1 MWWLVSVTGGARGL
15 EREPTFTD
23 EDFGPWSWAVRGPRV
38 SKVGGPT
45 SLNARSWLW
54 RPTSVVL
61 VLAVLASGLG
71 AILHAMSHGHVG
83 DVIWVAAAVLGAG
96 LSLWSMI
103 ESLRHGRLGVDVIA
117 LLALV
122 GAVGVREYVAAAIIA
137 VMVATGQALDDWA
150 AGRARRELEA
160 LLARAPKIAH
170 CYRDGALVTLPL
182 EEVVPGDRV
191 MVASGELVPV
201 DGTIISEFATFDESA
216 LSGEPLPVE
225 RAEGDWVRSG
235 VLNAGDPVELLAAA
249 SAADSTFSGIVRL
262 VADAESAQA
271 PYVRM
276 ADRYALVFLVVT
288 LVTGV
293 VAWALGG
300 AGRAVAVLVVAT
312 PCPLILAAPVAFVAG
327 LSRAAQRN
335 VIVKGGAALERLAKT
350 TTLLIDKTGTVTR
363 GHPELVTVLSA
374 GVWRTDEVL
383 SLASSLDQMSPHV
396 VANAVVRAARARG
409 CVITLPEQVEEVAGK
424 GIRGVVGSH
433 RVVVGNAAWTG
444 VVGTPPWAKSAL
456 RRARLEGSLTVFV
469 AVDDVPAGVL
479 VFDDPL
485 RADAARTIRS
495 LRREGISRVVL
506 VTGDRLEVAETI
518 GAVVGVD
525 EVLAERSPQDK
536 LDAVTM
542 ENRLASTIMVGDGIN
557 DAPALALA
565 DVGVAMGAR
574 GATAASEAADLV
586 ITVDR
591 FDRLYEA
598 MEIARRTRRIARQS
612 MITGMALSLCAMGV
626 ALAGYLPA
634 VAGALLQEVIDAAV
648 IFNSLR
654 ALRAGVT
661 ERRLSEEDAALTRR
675 FHDEHEAVE
684 EVIAHLLDAAVSLD
698 ALGRHEV
705 MAAVRE
711 VNRMLVEDVAPHE
724 AAEETILYPVLG
736 RFFGGSD
743 PMGTMS
749 RAHVEIAHRI
759 RRLGQLIDEIGDA
772 VPDDMDL
779 TELRSVLYGLHAI
792 LKLHTAQ
799 EEEHYLS
806 LGEDGARERAS
817 VDTSA

>member
-1 MWWLVSVTGGARGL
+1 MG
-15 EREPTFTD
+15 
-23 EDFGPWSWAVRGPRV
+23 DFGPWWHEVGGPRV
-38 SKVGGPT
+38 SIVDTPGSLRARSRLWQPT
-45 SLNARSWLW
+45 SIALA
-54 RPTSVVL
+54 
-61 VLAVLASGLG
+61 LAVLGSVFGG
-71 AILHAMSHGHVG
+71 ILHAASQG
-83 DVIWVAAAVLGAG
+83 DVGNVVWIVVAALGAA
-96 LSLWSMI
+96 LSIWSMV
-103 ESLRHGRLGVDVIA
+103 ESLRRGRLGVDVIA

-122 GAVGVREYVAAAIIA
+122 GAVGVREYVAGAIIA

-150 AGRARRELEA
+150 AGRARRELQA

-170 CYRDGALVTLPL
+170 CYRDNALVTIPL
-182 EEVVPGDRV
+182 EDVRPGDRV
-191 MVASGELVPV
+191 MVGSGELVPV
-201 DGTIISEFATFDESA
+201 DGTIVSASATFDESA

-225 RAEGDWVRSG
+225 RGEGDWVRSG
-235 VLNAGDPVELLAAA
+235 VLNAGAPMEMHAAA

-262 VADAESAQA
+262 VAEAESAQA

-288 LVTGV
+288 LATGAL
-293 VAWALGG
+293 AWAMGG

-335 VIVKGGAALERLAKT
+335 VIVKGGAALERLAKS

-374 GVWRTDEVL
+374 GALSTDEVL
-383 SLASSLDQMSPHV
+383 SLAASLDQMSPHV
-396 VANAVVRAARARG
+396 VASAVVRAARARG
-409 CVITLPEQVEEVAGK
+409 CSISLPEDVDEVAGK
-424 GIRGVVGSH
+424 GIKGTVGA
-433 RVVVGNAAWTG
+433 RNVAVGNASWAG

-469 AVDDVPAGVL
+469 AADEVPVGVL

-495 LRREGISRVVL
+495 LRREGITRVVL

-542 ENRLASTIMVGDGIN
+542 ENRLAPTIMVGDGIN

-598 MEIARRTRRIARQS
+598 IEIARRTRRIARQS
-612 MITGMALSLCAMGV
+612 MITGMTLSLVAMGV

-634 VAGALLQEVIDAAV
+634 VAGALLQEGIDAAV

-675 FHDEHEAVE
+675 FHDEHEAVD
-684 EVIAHLLDAAVSLD
+684 EVIALLLDVAVSLD
-698 ALGRHEV
+698 ALDRGEA
-705 MAAVRE
+705 MSAVRGA
-711 VNRMLVEDVAPHE
+711 NAKLLEDVAPHE
-724 AAEETILYPVLG
+724 EAEEAILYPVLG

-749 RAHVEIAHRI
+749 RAHIEIAHRI
-759 RRLGQLIDEIGDA
+759 RRLGQLIDDIGDA
-772 VPDDMDL
+772 TPDDMDL

-806 LGEDGARERAS
+806 LGDDVALEREGA
-817 VDTSA
+817 TSLS

>member
-1 MWWLVSVTGGARGL
+1 MI
-15 EREPTFTD
+15 
-23 EDFGPWSWAVRGPRV
+23 
-38 SKVGGPT
+38 
-45 SLNARSWLW
+45 
-54 RPTSVVL
+54 L
-61 VLAVLASGLG
+61 VLAVAGSALGGVLQGASHGRIGDAIFIGVAGLG
-71 AILHAMSHGHVG
+71 AV
-83 DVIWVAAAVLGAG
+83 
-96 LSLWSMI
+96 LSLWSMLQ
-103 ESLRHGRLGVDVIA
+103 SLRHGRLGVDVIA
-117 LLALV
+117 VLALI
-122 GAVGVREYVAAAIIA
+122 GAVAVHEYLAGAIIA
-137 VMVATGQALDDWA
+137 VMVATGQTLEDWA

-170 CYRDGALVTLPL
+170 CYRDGVLVTLPL
-182 EEVVPGDRV
+182 DEVVAGDRV
-191 MVASGELVPV
+191 MVGSGELVPV
-201 DGTIISEFATFDESA
+201 DGTVVSAVATFDESA

-225 RAEGDWVRSG
+225 RGEGDWVRSG
-235 VLNAGDPVELLAAA
+235 VVNAGAPMEMLAAA

-262 VADAESAQA
+262 VAEAESAQA

-276 ADRYALVFLVVT
+276 ADRYAIAFLFVT
-288 LVTGV
+288 LATAS
-293 VAWALGG
+293 VAWAMGG

-335 VIVKGGAALERLAKT
+335 VIVKGGAALERLAKA

-374 GVWRTDEVL
+374 GAMSTEDVL
-383 SLASSLDQMSPHV
+383 SLAASLDQMSPHV
-396 VANAVVRAARARG
+396 VASAVVRAARARG
-409 CVITLPEQVEEVAGK
+409 CAITLPLDVEEVAGK
-424 GIRGVVGSH
+424 GVKGTVGERH
-433 RVVVGNAAWTG
+433 VVVGNASWTG

-469 AVDDVPAGVL
+469 AADGAPVGVL

-485 RADAARTIRS
+485 RADAARTVRS
-495 LRREGISRVVL
+495 LRRAGITRVVL

-542 ENRLASTIMVGDGIN
+542 ESRLASTIMVGDGIN

-574 GATAASEAADLV
+574 GSTAASEAADLV

-598 MEIARRTRRIARQS
+598 IEISRRTRRIARQS
-612 MITGMALSLCAMGV
+612 MITGMALSLVAMAI
-626 ALAGYLPA
+626 ALVGYLPA

-654 ALRAGVT
+654 ALRAGVK

-675 FHDEHEAVE
+675 FHDEHQTVDD
-684 EVIAHLLDAAVSLD
+684 VIALLLDVAVSID
-698 ALGRHEV
+698 ALERDAV
-705 MAAVRE
+705 MAAVRR
-711 VNRMLVEDVAPHE
+711 VNRQLLDDVAPHE
-724 AAEETILYPVLG
+724 AAEEALLYPVLG

-749 RAHVEIAHRI
+749 RAHIEIAHRI
-759 RRLGQLIDEIGDA
+759 RRLGQLIDDIGDA

-806 LGEDGARERAS
+806 LGEDAHDQAS
-817 VDTSA
+817 AASLV